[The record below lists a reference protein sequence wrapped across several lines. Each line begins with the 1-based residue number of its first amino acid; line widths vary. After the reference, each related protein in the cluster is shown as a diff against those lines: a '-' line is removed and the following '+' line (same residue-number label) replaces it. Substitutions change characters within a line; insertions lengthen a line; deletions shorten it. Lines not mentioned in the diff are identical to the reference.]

1 WSVKRGTGRDSAA
14 VSTDGR
20 LLYMR
25 DGELSAD
32 GRWYILRT
40 ADGSV
45 IGKIDTHGQGP
56 HDGVMSADGK
66 ILLLG
71 DRNYSKLSVYNT
83 QTGRSEE
90 RRVGKEYRY
99 QRARGDVKK

>member
-1 WSVKRGTGRDSAA
+1 MHS
-14 VSTDGR
+14 
-20 LLYMR
+20 
-25 DGELSAD
+25 
-32 GRWYILRT
+32 
-40 ADGSV
+40 SV

-83 QTGRSEE
+83 QTGRIQQQIGPLATNGAQMAVKYINAELGGIDGHPLVLKTCFIRSAEE
-90 RRVGKEYRY
+90 EGTSPT
-99 QRARGDVKK
+99 RAASVSR